1 MKLIAIEIENF
12 RGYQHRVKIPI
23 DNLTTFIGKND
34 AGKSTV
40 FEALEIF
47 FNNKLVVA
55 DNDDFCVHSES
66 DSFII
71 SCEFSNLPDQI
82 LIDENVSTTLESEYL
97 LNKNGNLTI
106 TKIYSKTKTRPKEDV
121 FIYAYHP
128 MTPKYD
134 DLLSLTNSKLKSRA
148 KELGVIPANLN
159 TNKIIR
165 ESIWRNAIDL
175 NLEERL
181 VAISGDDTKTIY
193 SKLNNYLP
201 VFTLFQSDRTSN
213 DGDSE
218 ITEPMQVAVKEA
230 LKEVAIQLEE
240 IKKAVEQH
248 ALNTADK
255 TLRKLAEMD
264 PSLANRLIPEFKA
277 EPKFDSQ
284 FKLTIRD
291 ENVPI
296 NKRGSGVRRLIL
308 LNFFRAQAEDRL
320 SRSNNDSIIYA
331 FEEPETSQ
339 HPSNQKMLIES
350 FLELSKAHNT
360 QVLLTTHTPDIG
372 GIVPKKSLRFIT
384 EENNKKIVKFD
395 TPDVYNHIVET
406 LGLLPEYL
414 ERDCKGIIFVEGK
427 DDIIFLT
434 HIANELSRDG
444 FIEKNIQEA
453 GLTLIPMGG
462 CDSLKFWVQSDFAVK
477 YKIPFFVFLDSDKGT
492 LEEKKQ
498 HDRKRE
504 LEASGIVV
512 SLTRKREI
520 ENYIHPSLIPTG
532 VNISDTCDAKKILA
546 EKLNIRKKKVMSS
559 LISDMTTELIRDMEE
574 YEEDNIKKY
583 EFTDFFQK
591 IYSSINSL

>member
-1 MKLIAIEIENF
+1 M
-12 RGYQHRVKIPI
+12 
-23 DNLTTFIGKND
+23 TTFIGKND
-34 AGKSTV
+34 VGKSTI

-55 DNDDFCVHSES
+55 DNDDFCVHSKS
-66 DSFII
+66 DVFTI

-82 LIDENVSTTLESEYL
+82 VIDENVSTTLESEYL

-106 TKIYSKTKTRPKEDV
+106 TKVYSRTKTKPKEEV
-121 FIYAYHP
+121 SIYAYHP
-128 MTPKYD
+128 TTIKYD
-134 DLLSLTNSKLKSRA
+134 DLLSLTNNKLKSRA
-148 KELGVIPANLN
+148 KELGVTPANLN

-165 ESIWRNAIDL
+165 ETIWKDAANL
-175 NLEERL
+175 NLEEHL
-181 VAISGDDTKTIY
+181 VSASGEDTKKIF
-193 SKLNNYLP
+193 SKINNYLP

-213 DGDSE
+213 DGDNE
-218 ITEPMQVAVKEA
+218 ITEPMQLAVKEA
-230 LKEVAIQLEE
+230 LKEVNTQLEE
-240 IKKAVEQH
+240 IKETVERH
-248 ALNTADK
+248 ALNTASK
-255 TLRKLAEMD
+255 TLLKLAEMD
-264 PSLANRLIPEFKA
+264 PSLASKLIPEFKV
-277 EPKFDSQ
+277 EPKFDSL

-320 SRSNNDSIIYA
+320 SKSNNDSIIYA

-350 FLELSKAHNT
+350 FLELSRSHNT

-384 EENNKKIVKFD
+384 EDDNKKIVKFD
-395 TPDVYNHIVET
+395 TPDVYNQIAET

-427 DDIIFLT
+427 DDIIFLS
-434 HIANELSRDG
+434 HIANKLSGEG
-444 FIEKNIQEA
+444 FIEKNIHEA
-453 GLTLIPMGG
+453 GITIIPMGG

-498 HDRKRE
+498 YDRKIE

-520 ENYIHPSLIPTG
+520 ENYIHPSLIPNN
-532 VNISDTCDAKKILA
+532 VSISDTCDAKKILA
-546 EKLNIRKKKVMSS
+546 AELRIGKKKVMSS
-559 LISDMTTELIRDMEE
+559 LISGMTTEMIRDMEE

-583 EFTDFFQK
+583 EFTDFFQR
-591 IYSSINSL
+591 IYTSINSL